1 MLLKFSAVYS
11 DTLTKCDDSCT
22 VEQLIASKYVN
33 INNVQEVLSG
43 LDFSALYLVDC
54 KCLGGITIFDLK
66 EQYPSKPLILKV
78 FVRYGQGKNLQID
91 NEYFFENSFFSVL
104 Q

>member
-33 INNVQEVLSG
+33 INNV
-43 LDFSALYLVDC
+43 
-54 KCLGGITIFDLK
+54 
-66 EQYPSKPLILKV
+66 
-78 FVRYGQGKNLQID
+78 
-91 NEYFFENSFFSVL
+91 
-104 Q
+104 